1 MNLKKFKKSLVSI
14 VLGSSLFIGNGGGI
28 FQHPKAWLSD
38 EFFTTA
44 RETYK
49 DDQKI
54 QLLLIVSEFL
64 SELSRPSTLE
74 TEFLS
79 LKEKLLG
86 EISDLTLYKYK
97 ISDLTLY
104 KYKISDLILYNY
116 EMLYLGLV
124 MEYLKSLGPLL
135 TRSDKLAEL
144 REKLMSIVKF
154 CTSDSIYQS
163 ENTKNSLSIKEVVNI
178 DIVALVLLFSILQ
191 ENFEISDQV
200 ELWTCIE
207 NLCQTNNQL
216 TNSASPCWMIVFLK
230 SLFTEKKL
238 DEFVTTQNAELTPQ
252 TIENCNGLLTD
263 TIRQYSDK
271 FIAETLRN
279 IDVD

>member
-54 QLLLIVSEFL
+54 QLLLIVLEFL

-97 ISDLTLY
+97 ISDL
-104 KYKISDLILYNY
+104 ILYNY

-124 MEYLKSLGPLL
+124 MEYLKSLGPLS

-154 CTSDSIYQS
+154 CTSNSIYQS
-163 ENTKNSLSIKEVVNI
+163 ENTENSLSIKEVVNI
-178 DIVALVLLFSILQ
+178 DIVALVLLSSILQ
-191 ENFEISDQV
+191 KNLEISVQV
-200 ELWTCIE
+200 ELGTFLE
-207 NLCQTNNQL
+207 KVCQTNNQL
-216 TNSASPCWMIVFLK
+216 TNSASPCWIIVFLK

-271 FIAETLRN
+271 FIAETLSN